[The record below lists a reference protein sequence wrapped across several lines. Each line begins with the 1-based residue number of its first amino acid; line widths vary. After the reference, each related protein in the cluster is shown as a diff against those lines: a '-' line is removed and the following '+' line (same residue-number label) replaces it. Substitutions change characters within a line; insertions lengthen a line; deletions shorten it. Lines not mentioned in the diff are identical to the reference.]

1 MKLMSKKEEIVF
13 LVNQISRSY
22 WRVGQKSTA
31 SYSICCTYPQI
42 MMLISMGIQ
51 FNHNHKEKVEEIRE
65 CIKLGIGGKY
75 NFSFLP
81 NKAIEK
87 LLKEV
92 DLYTNRI

>member
-1 MKLMSKKEEIVF
+1 
-13 LVNQISRSY
+13 
-22 WRVGQKSTA
+22 
-31 SYSICCTYPQI
+31 
-42 MMLISMGIQ
+42 MLISMGIQ

-87 LLKEV
+87 LLKEA